1 MYSLCIPKENT
12 NQMTTIETT
21 FKGLMMA
28 KLESDHRE
36 KNPNEDMA
44 KISFRIPQ
52 TGLNVLDHIA
62 KTLDTTR
69 QEVLNEIL
77 KDEIKNAFIG
87 MTAHLEL
94 PEKEWLELFES
105 VCKGETTGGHHA

>member
-1 MYSLCIPKENT
+1 MSNT
-12 NQMTTIETT
+12 ETN

-28 KLESDHRE
+28 KIESDHLE

-44 KISFRIPQ
+44 KISFRIPK
-52 TGLNVLDHIA
+52 TGLNVLDYMA

-69 QEVLNEIL
+69 QVVLNEIL
-77 KDEIKNAFIG
+77 RDEIRNAFIG

-94 PEKEWLELFES
+94 SEKEWLELFNS
-105 VCKGETTGGHHA
+105 ICKGEVSGEHNA